1 MVRKIFNFLIVA
13 CVIVGI
19 YKVFGGDLS
28 SFLTSG
34 GQVLMNIVDAGSDII
49 VQLWEFI
56 FG

>member
-1 MVRKIFNFLIVA
+1 MVRKIIHFLIVA

-34 GQVLMNIVDAGSDII
+34 GEVLMNIVDAGSDIV
-49 VQLWEFI
+49 VQIWQWI